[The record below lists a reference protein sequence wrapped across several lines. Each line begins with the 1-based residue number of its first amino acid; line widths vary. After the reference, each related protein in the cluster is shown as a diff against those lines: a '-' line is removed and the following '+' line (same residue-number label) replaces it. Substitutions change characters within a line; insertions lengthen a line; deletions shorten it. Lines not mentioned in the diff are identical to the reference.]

1 MNTLQLTNRLGD
13 RVQAARNLA
22 SQGERILEN
31 GPASPATG
39 WSRRSEGLRQYDAI
53 IAESM
58 MANEL
63 RYGPKFETP
72 HGWQRPEQPRHNVDA
87 IDTIVAELEE
97 GGMDVAEIPTA
108 AMRLARVGGLI

>member
-31 GPASPATG
+31 GPASPETG

-53 IAESM
+53 IDSAM
-58 MANEL
+58 LANEL

-72 HGWQRPEQPRHNVDA
+72 HGWRRPEQPRQNIA
-87 IDTIVAELEE
+87 TIDTIVAELEE
-97 GGMDVAEIPTA
+97 GGMDVAEIPSA
-108 AMRLARVGGLI
+108 AMRLAGAAGLI